1 MCGIVGALD
10 LRGRR
15 SFDPDQLARM
25 AAAIA
30 HRGPDGEGFFLAP
43 GIAMAARRLALV
55 DLEGGAQ
62 PVRDDRGELVACCNG
77 ELYDHDALR
86 RALIEKGHPVRG
98 RSDVA
103 LWPHLWAEH
112 GPAMFDRARG
122 QFALA
127 LWDDRARTLVLAR
140 DRVGICPLHVA
151 EVDGWLLWA
160 SEIKGLLACGGLS
173 PAVDARA
180 IDHVGA
186 FFSAPARRSFF
197 EGIRPLAP
205 GERMIVREGIARS
218 DRHTEL
224 DFASHGR
231 ERRERDPGVLI
242 DALDHALSRAVS
254 RRLAADAPV
263 AAYLSGGV
271 DSNTVLALARRAR
284 GEAPASFTIGFDG
297 AGDDETALARES
309 ARALGSRLTV
319 VRMNPR
325 AVADALPALHIAAEA
340 PVVDT
345 SAACLMRLAEE
356 VHAQGFKA
364 VLTGEGAD
372 EALAGYVWFRV
383 EKALG
388 VFDRWGRGLP
398 SRLARSVA
406 FGLVGGV
413 HRPPSGPLSTLRTAQ
428 RDMYEPFARVR
439 ADLYSAELRSRTAA
453 HDPYGDLDLDPARMA
468 SWHPLNRSLYTEY
481 RVMLPGLLL
490 HAKGDRAAMSAGVE
504 ARYPFLDDEVIDLCA
519 SIAPEYKL
527 RGLTEKWLLRQVAA
541 RYVPQPIATRRK
553 RMFRARLSFILLGP
567 QRPSWVDALLSA
579 PSLARAGL
587 FDPVAVQRERTL
599 QARLPAI
606 SPRRIVMDGALTA
619 VIACQLWHH
628 LYVSGGLCE
637 LPVWTAPAASPRS
650 LALAR
655 AAVACA
661 AGSS

>member
-1 MCGIVGALD
+1 MCGIAGALD
-10 LRGRR
+10 LLGRR
-15 SFDPDQLARM
+15 SFDPDRLARM

-55 DLEGGAQ
+55 DIEGGAQ
-62 PVRDDRGELVACCNG
+62 PVRNERGDVVASCNG

-86 RALIEKGHPVRG
+86 RDLIDQGHTVPPRC
-98 RSDVA
+98 DVA
-103 LWPHLWAEH
+103 LWPHLWEQH
-112 GPAMFDRARG
+112 GPSMFDRARG

-127 LWDDRARTLVLAR
+127 LWDARERILVLAR
-140 DRVGICPLHVA
+140 DRIGVCPLYVA

-160 SEIKGLLACGGLS
+160 SEVKGLLASGWVS
-173 PAVDARA
+173 PRVDARA
-180 IDHVGA
+180 IDHVCA

-197 EGIRPLAP
+197 EGVRPVAP
-205 GERMIVREGIARS
+205 GERIVARDGLLRS

-224 DFASHGR
+224 TFPPLGG
-231 ERRERDPGVLI
+231 ERRERDPSVLV
-242 DALDHALSRAVS
+242 DALEDALSRAVS

-309 ARALGSRLTV
+309 ARTLGSRLTV

-325 AVADALPALHIAAEA
+325 SVADALPSLHVAAEA

-345 SAACLMRLAEE
+345 STACLMRLAEE
-356 VHAQGFKA
+356 VRAHGFKA

-388 VFDRWGRGLP
+388 IMDRWGLGIP
-398 SRLARSVA
+398 SRLARGVTFS
-406 FGLVGGV
+406 LVGGV
-413 HRPPSGPLSTLRTAQ
+413 HRGPTGPLAVLRTAQ

-439 ADLYSAELRSRTAA
+439 AELFSADLRARIAT
-453 HDPYGDLDLDPARMA
+453 HDPYNDLDLEPARMA
-468 SWHPLNRSLYTEY
+468 KWHPLHRSLYTEY

-541 RYVPQPIATRRK
+541 RHVPRAIATRRK
-553 RMFRARLSFILLGP
+553 RMFRAKLSSLLLGAD
-567 QRPSWVDALLSA
+567 RPRWVDALLSA
-579 PSLARAGL
+579 PSLTRAGL
-587 FDPVAVQRERTL
+587 FDPDTVARERSW
-599 QARLPAI
+599 QERLPRL
-606 SPRRIVMDGALTA
+606 SPRRLVMDGALTA
-619 VIACQLWHH
+619 VLACQLWHH

-637 LPVWTAPAASPRS
+637 LPVWAVPATDPSSIAR
-650 LALAR
+650 AR
-655 AAVACA
+655 AAAEGA
-661 AGSS
+661 A